1 MAVPLKPRWERG
13 GADDR
18 CSFRS
23 PELRAKRLHPAAF
36 RLASANDSIAPVV
49 VAMTRQRVTN
59 ARVERL
65 AADLSERDL
74 ALVESLDKL
83 RVATPTQLR
92 RLHFTDGTPAANAR
106 QVWRRLRA
114 LTALGVVCVL
124 ERKVGGGRGG
134 SSQAVFA
141 LDTAGSRLASA
152 CGPAGG
158 RRLRRPWTPG
168 NQFLAHSLAVTERY
182 VELRE
187 RERAGQGELL
197 AFDAE
202 PLCWRRF
209 TGVGGATV
217 WLKPDAFIRWGR
229 GKLEHL
235 SFAEVDRAT
244 ASAPTV
250 ARKLEVYRRYWQTG
264 REQERCGAFPRVV
277 LLAPT
282 AARHAVLVRVV
293 GRQPADAQPLYRVGR
308 YDEAANLLTGSES

>member
-1 MAVPLKPRWERG
+1 
-13 GADDR
+13 
-18 CSFRS
+18 
-23 PELRAKRLHPAAF
+23 
-36 RLASANDSIAPVV
+36 
-49 VAMTRQRVTN
+49 MTRERVTN

-65 AADLSERDL
+65 AADLTERDL
-74 ALVESLDKL
+74 QVVESLDKL

-92 RLHFTDGTPAANAR
+92 RLHFAGGTPAANAR

-114 LTALGVVCVL
+114 LTALRVLIVL
-124 ERKVGGGRGG
+124 ERRVGGGRGG

-141 LDTAGSRLASA
+141 LDVAGQRLASA

-229 GKLEHL
+229 GELEHL
-235 SFAEVDRAT
+235 SFVEVDRAT
-244 ASAPTV
+244 ASSPTV
-250 ARKLEVYRRYWQTG
+250 ARKLDCYRRYWQSG
-264 REQERCGAFPRVV
+264 REQERFGAFPRVV
-277 LLAPT
+277 LLTPT
-282 AARHAVLVRVV
+282 EARRAALADAVT
-293 GRQPADAQPLYRVGR
+293 RQPADARSLYRIDLYADALR
-308 YDEAANLLTGSES
+308 LLTGGES

>member
-1 MAVPLKPRWERG
+1 
-13 GADDR
+13 
-18 CSFRS
+18 
-23 PELRAKRLHPAAF
+23 
-36 RLASANDSIAPVV
+36 
-49 VAMTRQRVTN
+49 MTRERVTN

-65 AADLSERDL
+65 TAELPERDL
-74 ALVESLDKL
+74 ALVRTLDRI
-83 RVATPTQLR
+83 RVATPNQLK

-124 ERKVGGGRGG
+124 ERRIGGGRGG

-141 LDTAGSRLASA
+141 LDTAGQRLASA

-168 NQFLAHSLAVTERY
+168 NQFLAHSLAVTELY

-229 GKLEHL
+229 GQLEHL
-235 SFAEVDRAT
+235 SFVEVDRAT

-250 ARKLEVYRRYWQTG
+250 ARKLACYRRFWQTG
-264 REQERCGAFPRVV
+264 RDQERFGAFPRVV
-277 LLAPT
+277 LLTPT
-282 AARHAVLVRVV
+282 ERRRAALAAAVR
-293 GRQPADAQPLYRVGR
+293 RQPADARSLYRVALYGDAMR
-308 YDEAANLLTGSES
+308 LLSGGES

>member
-1 MAVPLKPRWERG
+1 
-13 GADDR
+13 
-18 CSFRS
+18 
-23 PELRAKRLHPAAF
+23 
-36 RLASANDSIAPVV
+36 
-49 VAMTRQRVTN
+49 MTRERVTN
-59 ARVERL
+59 AHVERL
-65 AADLSERDL
+65 AADLTERDL
-74 ALVESLDKL
+74 AMVESLDKL
-83 RVATPTQLR
+83 RVATATQLK

-114 LTALGVVCVL
+114 LTELRVLTVL
-124 ERKVGGGRGG
+124 ERRVGGGRGG

-141 LDTAGSRLASA
+141 LDVAGQRLASA

-158 RRLRRPWTPG
+158 QRLRRPWTPG

-229 GKLEHL
+229 GELEHL
-235 SFAEVDRAT
+235 SFVEVDRAT

-250 ARKLEVYRRYWQTG
+250 ARKLDCYRRYWQSG
-264 REQERCGAFPRVV
+264 REQERFSAFPRVV
-277 LLAPT
+277 LLTPT
-282 AARHAVLVRVV
+282 EARRATLAKVVRH
-293 GRQPADAQPLYRVGR
+293 QPADAQPLYRVGLYGDAMR
-308 YDEAANLLTGSES
+308 LLTGGES